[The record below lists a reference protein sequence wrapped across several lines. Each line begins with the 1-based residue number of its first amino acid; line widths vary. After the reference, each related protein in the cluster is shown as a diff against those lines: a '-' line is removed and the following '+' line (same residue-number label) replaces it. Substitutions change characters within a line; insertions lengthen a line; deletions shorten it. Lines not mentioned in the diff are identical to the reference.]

1 LPVTAERT
9 TLPAGSPTC
18 GQPLHLANSYRRFA
32 MLIRHNLAWGK
43 APKLSISA
51 LAIAI
56 GLGLVMTPSLSS
68 FALAEGHEDG
78 DTTHSGGPKGPGGQG
93 GGDDHTSSGHET
105 DTEDHSDHEGGQGG
119 PKNGE
124 EGQGQGQQ
132 GQGGGGSGQQGSGG
146 ESGRPVWAQEG
157 IPEVELGRLNVA
169 RSPDHVLDRAYAEA
183 VGSMT
188 PEVLTFYSRD
198 LEEMITELSLN
209 WEQVDFID
217 SPLQNLALLREAL
230 GSESKLTTEKVNLS
244 NDTLMAVFLGTAS
257 DKNIPITTNTV
268 LALTAILE
276 RPMSKEDAEALA
288 TNAERIRAAILA
300 GHG

>member
-1 LPVTAERT
+1 
-9 TLPAGSPTC
+9 
-18 GQPLHLANSYRRFA
+18 
-32 MLIRHNLAWGK
+32 MLIRLNLAWGK

-51 LAIAI
+51 LAITI

-68 FALAEGHEDG
+68 FALADGHEDG
-78 DTTHSGGPKGPGGQG
+78 DTTHTGGPKGPGGQG
-93 GGDDHTSSGHET
+93 SGDDHTSGGDDHTSSDHET

-124 EGQGQGQQ
+124 EGQGQQ
-132 GQGGGGSGQQGSGG
+132 GQGGGGSGQHGSGG

-188 PEVLTFYSRD
+188 DPVLDFYRND
-198 LEEMITELSLN
+198 FDDMIDELSER
-209 WEQVDFID
+209 WDQVSFID

-230 GSESKLTTEKVNLS
+230 DGPSVLTAVNTN
-244 NDTLMAVFLGTAS
+244 NDTLMAVFLGSAS
-257 DKNIPITTNTV
+257 DKALEVTKETVIAVTTILGKPIEGDAAQN
-268 LALTAILE
+268 LADE
-276 RPMSKEDAEALA
+276 AEAV
-288 TNAERIRAAILA
+288 RIAILA

>member
-1 LPVTAERT
+1 
-9 TLPAGSPTC
+9 
-18 GQPLHLANSYRRFA
+18 

-93 GGDDHTSSGHET
+93 GGDDHTSCGHET

-124 EGQGQGQQ
+124 E

-230 GSESKLTTEKVNLS
+230 DGPSVLTTEEINTNK
-244 NDTLMAVFLGTAS
+244 DTLMAVFLGSAS

-268 LALTAILE
+268 LALTAILA

>member
-1 LPVTAERT
+1 
-9 TLPAGSPTC
+9 
-18 GQPLHLANSYRRFA
+18 
-32 MLIRHNLAWGK
+32 MLIRLNLAWGK

-51 LAIAI
+51 LAITI

-68 FALAEGHEDG
+68 FALADGHEDG
-78 DTTHSGGPKGPGGQG
+78 DTTHTGGPKGPGGQG
-93 GGDDHTSSGHET
+93 SGDDHTSGGDDHTSSDHET

-132 GQGGGGSGQQGSGG
+132 GQGGGGSGQHGSGG

-169 RSPDHVLDRAYAEA
+169 RSPDHVLDRAYVEA

-188 PEVLTFYSRD
+188 DPVLDFYRND
-198 LEEMITELSLN
+198 FDDMIDELSER
-209 WEQVDFID
+209 WDQVSFID

-230 GSESKLTTEKVNLS
+230 NGPSVLTAVNTN
-244 NDTLMAVFLGTAS
+244 NDTLMAVFLGSAS
-257 DKNIPITTNTV
+257 DKALEITKETVIAVTTILGKPIEGDAAQN
-268 LALTAILE
+268 LADE
-276 RPMSKEDAEALA
+276 AEAV
-288 TNAERIRAAILA
+288 RIAILA

>member
-1 LPVTAERT
+1 
-9 TLPAGSPTC
+9 
-18 GQPLHLANSYRRFA
+18 

-43 APKLSISA
+43 ATKFSISA

-56 GLGLVMTPSLSS
+56 ALGLVMTPSLSS
-68 FALAEGHEDG
+68 FASAEGHEDG
-78 DTTHSGGPKGPGGQG
+78 DTTHSGGPKGPGGHS
-93 GGDDHTSSGHET
+93 GGDDHTSSDHET
-105 DTEDHSDHEGGQGG
+105 DTEDHSDHEGGRGG

-169 RSPDHVLDRAYAEA
+169 RSPDQVLDRAYAEA
-183 VGSMT
+183 LGSMT
-188 PEVLTFYSRD
+188 PAVLEFYGND
-198 LEEMITELSLN
+198 LEGMISELSLN
-209 WEQVDFID
+209 WDQISFID

-230 GSESKLTTEKVNLS
+230 DIQSVLTTRGINAS
-244 NDTLMAVFLGTAS
+244 NDTLMAVFLGSAS
-257 DKNIPITTNTV
+257 DKEIPITANTV
-268 LALTAILE
+268 LALTTILD
-276 RPMSKEDAEALA
+276 RPVTASQAAALA
-288 TNAERIRAAILA
+288 ADAERIRIAILA

>member
-1 LPVTAERT
+1 
-9 TLPAGSPTC
+9 
-18 GQPLHLANSYRRFA
+18 
-32 MLIRHNLAWGK
+32 MLIRLNLAWGK

-51 LAIAI
+51 LAITI

-68 FALAEGHEDG
+68 FALADGHEDG
-78 DTTHSGGPKGPGGQG
+78 DTTHTGGPKGPGGHG
-93 GGDDHTSSGHET
+93 SGDDHTSGGDDHTSSDHET

-230 GSESKLTTEKVNLS
+230 DGPSVLTTEEINTNK
-244 NDTLMAVFLGTAS
+244 DTLMAVFLGSAS

-268 LALTAILE
+268 LALTAILA

>member
-1 LPVTAERT
+1 
-9 TLPAGSPTC
+9 
-18 GQPLHLANSYRRFA
+18 

-51 LAIAI
+51 LAITI

-68 FALAEGHEDG
+68 FALADGHEDG
-78 DTTHSGGPKGPGGQG
+78 DTTHTGGPKGPGGQG
-93 GGDDHTSSGHET
+93 SGDDHTSGGDDHTSSDHET

-230 GSESKLTTEKVNLS
+230 DGPSVLTTEEINTNK
-244 NDTLMAVFLGTAS
+244 DTLMAVFLGSAS

-268 LALTAILE
+268 LALTAILA

>member
-1 LPVTAERT
+1 
-9 TLPAGSPTC
+9 
-18 GQPLHLANSYRRFA
+18 
-32 MLIRHNLAWGK
+32 MLIRLNLAWGK

-51 LAIAI
+51 LAIAF

-68 FALAEGHEDG
+68 FALADGHEDG
-78 DTTHSGGPKGPGGQG
+78 DTTHTGGPKGPGGQG
-93 GGDDHTSSGHET
+93 SGDDHTSGGDDHTSSDHET

-124 EGQGQGQQ
+124 E